1 MDLKKIYRK
10 IGFPRL
16 IISAFLI
23 LLLIVASIEY
33 SYVWHFA
40 GHIY

>member
-16 IISAFLI
+16 IISAFLL
-23 LLLIVASIEY
+23 LLLIVAAALNIPMSGILQD
-33 SYVWHFA
+33 
-40 GHIY
+40 